1 MRCAKHSLYGFAV
14 HFFLPEKA
22 QAFLSLL
29 ATTRIYNGK
38 TMQNLKTSSKKLQV
52 IHTAIRLFVTY
63 GFHTTGVDL
72 IIKEAK
78 ITKATFYNYFHSKER
93 LIEMCIAFQKS
104 LLKEEVLAIIY
115 SSRYRTSKDK
125 LKEIINLHVNFNSL
139 YYLLL
144 KAFFEIKHMYASAYR
159 MAVEYRKWLLHEIFD
174 LIFSLETHAL
184 KPDANLVLNLI
195 DGLMFQILSSKSL
208 EERDVVVERFFGV
221 VNTAPNYLKI

>member
-1 MRCAKHSLYGFAV
+1 MH
-14 HFFLPEKA
+14 
-22 QAFLSLL
+22 
-29 ATTRIYNGK
+29 
-38 TMQNLKTSSKKLQV
+38 NLKNSSKKLQV

-115 SSRYRTSKDK
+115 SNRYRTSKDK

-144 KAFFEIKHMYASAYR
+144 KAFFEIKHMYVSAYR
-159 MAVEYRKWLLHEIFD
+159 MAVEYRRWLLHEIFD
-174 LIFSLETHAL
+174 LIFSLETHVL
-184 KPDANLVLNLI
+184 KPDVNLVLNLI
-195 DGLMFQILSSKSL
+195 DGLMFQILSLKSL
-208 EERDVVVERFFGV
+208 EERDVVVEGFFGR
-221 VNTAPNYLKI
+221 LGR